1 MRHLT
6 VRGRCFLACG
16 ATAVVGGM
24 VVGERDFARL
34 GLLAVLVP
42 LLSLLAVRR
51 ERRSVRRLEV
61 HLRLA
66 TSHVESGGTARVELE
81 VVNTGGRAPATTVEL
96 VLPPGLGGPRR
107 ARLPA
112 LLREGRTSLHLE
124 LPTGPRGH
132 AELGPVRVRTTDPL
146 GMAVARS
153 VLPARADLLVTP
165 RTEALAPVGPTGR
178 PTGAGARA
186 VREVLGGGTPDVSV
200 REYALGDDLRRIHW
214 PTSARVEE
222 LMVRRE
228 EQEWR
233 PRCTVLLDDRAIS
246 YPGASP
252 SSPAARS
259 SSPDS
264 AFERAVVVAASVLRA
279 LADQDVD
286 AQLLTTS
293 GSEASGRPGG
303 SSRAGR
309 SGRPSGGSTG
319 SLGHRVEGGS
329 RPVALAHQLERLA
342 LVTPSRSS
350 QLRDGTLRELL
361 DRSHGAGARGAVV
374 AVLGRVDE
382 PDHRLLAGVA
392 AAGRSAYAVV
402 LGVDAWA
409 GPAATGAEA
418 PAAPVLR
425 RAGWRAAT
433 LARGG
438 SLAAAWA
445 QLAGVGQV
453 APTGAA
459 SSAPGASR

>member
-16 ATAVVGGM
+16 VTAVVGGM
-24 VVGERDFARL
+24 VVGERDFVRL

-51 ERRSVRRLEV
+51 ERRTIRRLEV

-66 TSHVESGGTARVELE
+66 TSHVESGSTARVDLE
-81 VVNTGGRAPATTVEL
+81 VVNTGGRAPATTVEV
-96 VLPPGLGGPRR
+96 VLPPTLGGPRR

-112 LLREGRTSLHLE
+112 ILREGRTSLRLE

-132 AELGPVRVRTTDPL
+132 AELGPVRVRSTDAL

-153 VLPARADLLVTP
+153 VLPASADLLVTP
-165 RTEALAPVGPTGR
+165 RTEPLAPVGPTGR

-186 VREVLGGGTPDVSV
+186 VREVLGGGTPDVAV
-200 REYALGDDLRRIHW
+200 REYRLGDDLRRIHW

-233 PRCTVLLDDRAIS
+233 PSCTVLLDDRVIAH
-246 YPGASP
+246 PGSTS
-252 SSPAARS
+252 SSPASAA
-259 SSPDS
+259 PDS

-286 AQLLTTS
+286 ARLVTTS
-293 GSEASGRPGG
+293 GAAAPV
-303 SSRAGR
+303 RAAHPVR
-309 SGRPSGGSTG
+309 SGRSSGDSGAHP
-319 SLGHRVEGGS
+319 LGHRVEGGS
-329 RPVALAHQLERLA
+329 RPMALAHQLERLA
-342 LVTPSRSS
+342 LITPSR
-350 QLRDGTLRELL
+350 QTHLADDTVRELL

-374 AVLGRVDE
+374 AVLGRVDD

-392 AAGRSAYAVV
+392 AGGRSASAVV
-402 LGVDAWA
+402 VGGEGWS
-409 GPAATGAEA
+409 A
-418 PAAPVLR
+418 PAASPADAPATPVLR
-425 RAGWRAAT
+425 RAGWRAVT

-438 SLAAAWA
+438 SLAAAWS
-445 QLAGVGQV
+445 QLTGVGASGAASA
-453 APTGAA
+453 APTG
-459 SSAPGASR
+459 SGPGR